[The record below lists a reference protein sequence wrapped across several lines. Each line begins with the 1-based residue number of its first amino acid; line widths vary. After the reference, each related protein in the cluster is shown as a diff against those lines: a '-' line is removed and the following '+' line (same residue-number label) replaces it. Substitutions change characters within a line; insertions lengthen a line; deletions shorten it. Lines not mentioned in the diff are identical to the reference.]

1 MVTFQ
6 PRPKQRQV
14 LAYTGGRMGVSAVPG
29 SGKTWTLS
37 LLAAK
42 LIAEGDLEDDQE
54 VLVVTLVNSAV
65 SNFAGRVAR
74 FVQERGLLPHV
85 GYRVRTLHGL
95 CARHRARA
103 SGAWRACP
111 TISRSSTSGRRR
123 RSCKRPS
130 TPGCAPIPQSLDD
143 VLRGRLRGQRA
154 DWLRRDRWPAY
165 VITIAASFIKQA
177 KDLQL
182 TPADLRYRLDSFPEP
197 TYRFWRWALPSTP
210 TTSARWPIAA
220 RWISTTSSAWRLTR
234 CASIRTY
241 WRDSNN
247 AGPIF

>member
-1 MVTFQ
+1 METFQ
-6 PRPKQRQV
+6 PRPKQSQV

-42 LIAEGDLEDDQE
+42 LIAEGDFEDDQE

-103 SGAWRACP
+103 SGAGGSVRRFPDHRRARGARDPARCRQRLAARASAK
-111 TISRSSTSGRRR
+111 SRRYPPRRLEDAACR
-123 RSCKRPS
+123 VAAPRPL
-130 TPGCAPIPQSLDD
+130 A
-143 VLRGRLRGQRA
+143 RLRHHYRHQLHQAGQR
-154 DWLRRDRWPAY
+154 PA
-165 VITIAASFIKQA
+165 T
-177 KDLQL
+177 
-182 TPADLRYRLDSFPEP
+182 DS
-197 TYRFWRWALPSTP
+197 RGSALPV
-210 TTSARWPIAA
+210 
-220 RWISTTSSAWRLTR
+220 
-234 CASIRTY
+234 
-241 WRDSNN
+241 
-247 AGPIF
+247 G